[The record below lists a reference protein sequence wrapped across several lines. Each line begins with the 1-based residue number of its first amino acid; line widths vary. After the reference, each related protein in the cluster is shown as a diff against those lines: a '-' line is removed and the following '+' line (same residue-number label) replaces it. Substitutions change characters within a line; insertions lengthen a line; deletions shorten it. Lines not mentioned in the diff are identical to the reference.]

1 MKLVMNLQNE
11 DMHWFS
17 GKRAFIHDDVY
28 MRFNGGVGS
37 RVTSLFSCG
46 FALSCEHQMLLL
58 VSVVSK
64 YSRDQKIEHI

>member
-28 MRFNGGVGS
+28 MRFNGGVGPG
-37 RVTSLFSCG
+37 VTS
-46 FALSCEHQMLLL
+46 
-58 VSVVSK
+58 SVFMWFC
-64 YSRDQKIEHI
+64 IIL